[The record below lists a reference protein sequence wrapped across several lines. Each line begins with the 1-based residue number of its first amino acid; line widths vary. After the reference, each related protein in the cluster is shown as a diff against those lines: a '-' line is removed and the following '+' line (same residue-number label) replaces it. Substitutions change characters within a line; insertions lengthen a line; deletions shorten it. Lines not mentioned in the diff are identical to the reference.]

1 MSREQILMNDV
12 AIVLTMSERRA
23 FLGPKPDGFVYL
35 PSKDALTKF
44 EAHIKKY
51 GSRDDYAF
59 IEHREL
65 HSLNSNGILALARAV
80 EQDSQCPWLWTK
92 EDFRVKLW

>member
-12 AIVLTMSERRA
+12 AIVLTMSERSA

-65 HSLNSNGILALARAV
+65 HSLNSNGILVLARAV

>member
-1 MSREQILMNDV
+1 MSHKQILMNDV

-23 FLGPKPDGFVYL
+23 FLGPKADGFVYL

-51 GSRDDYAF
+51 GNRDDYAF
-59 IEHREL
+59 IDHREL
-65 HSLNSNGILALARAV
+65 HSISSAGIVAIAHAV
-80 EQDSQCPWLWTK
+80 ESDSEQPWLWTK

>member
-1 MSREQILMNDV
+1 MSREQVLMNDV

-23 FLGPKPDGFVYL
+23 FLGPKEDGFVYL

-44 EAHIKKY
+44 EAHIEKY
-51 GSRDDYAF
+51 GNRDDYSF

-65 HSLNSNGILALARAV
+65 HSLNSAGIVAIAHAV
-80 EQDSQCPWLWTK
+80 ESDSERPWLWTK
-92 EDFRVKLW
+92 EDFRIKLW

>member
-1 MSREQILMNDV
+1 MAHKQILMNDV

-23 FLGPKPDGFVYL
+23 FLGPKADGFVYL
-35 PSKDALTKF
+35 PSKEALTKF
-44 EAHIKKY
+44 EAHIKRY

-65 HSLNSNGILALARAV
+65 HSISSEGIVALAHEV
-80 EQDSQCPWLWTK
+80 ETDSERPWLWTK

>member
-1 MSREQILMNDV
+1 MSRQQILMNDV
-12 AIVLTMSERRA
+12 AIVLTMTERRA
-23 FLGPKPDGFVYL
+23 FLGPKADGFVYL

-51 GSRDDYAF
+51 GNRDDYAF
-59 IEHREL
+59 IDHREL
-65 HSLNSNGILALARAV
+65 HSISSAGIVAIAHAV
-80 EQDSQCPWLWTK
+80 ESDSEQPWLWTK

>member
-1 MSREQILMNDV
+1 MSHKQILMNDV
-12 AIVLTMSERRA
+12 AIVLTMTERRA
-23 FLGPKPDGFVYL
+23 FLGPKADGFVYL

-51 GSRDDYAF
+51 GNRDDYAF
-59 IEHREL
+59 IDHREL
-65 HSLNSNGILALARAV
+65 HSISSAGIVAIAHAV
-80 EQDSQCPWLWTK
+80 ESDSEQPWLWTK

>member
-1 MSREQILMNDV
+1 MPREQILMNDV

-44 EAHIKKY
+44 EEHIKKY

-65 HSLNSNGILALARAV
+65 HSLNSNGILALAHAV